1 MLKRQECPNCNGN
14 GWLWIKMRYESF
26 EQLCC
31 CNNCN
36 GKGYVYEG
44 GTKEFTKNGILKN
57 IQRLF
62 VNKVLLS

>member
-1 MLKRQECPNCNGN
+1 MLKGKNVLIVMAMAGYGLKCG
-14 GWLWIKMRYESF
+14 IESF

-44 GTKEFTKNGILKN
+44 GTKGVYEKWYFEKYPKDCL
-57 IQRLF
+57 
-62 VNKVLLS
+62 